1 MGTNGTRA
9 KAMRAQQ
16 ELKEQHAENQHS
28 RRQRS
33 SALGTAQQA
42 EAQRLGKLSPDV
54 IDKLTEVGDIRDG
67 HGSAEIDATVAP
79 FLHADTVLSNFDDRD
94 IWDKTWG
101 SKRLETRLRMAY
113 PHPERRTD
121 NARVQNVIQ
130 RIHGNERAPLRHRD
144 KERLSAL
151 TERKRDRARRAAR
164 GQFLDLL
171 LREGVDIRESSTREQ
186 ETGARSIRDMLGLG
200 GE

>member
-1 MGTNGTRA
+1 MSTNGNNPREEA
-9 KAMRAQQ
+9 KRREWMQ
-16 ELKEQHAENQHS
+16 EQDHS

-54 IDKLTEVGDIRDG
+54 IDKLTEVDIRDG
-67 HGSAEIDATVAP
+67 PRSAEIDATVSP

-121 NARVQNVIQ
+121 NRRVRSALK
-130 RIHGNERAPLRHRD
+130 RIHGNERAPLKPRD

-186 ETGARSIRDMLGLG
+186 ETGTSSIRDMLGLG
-200 GE
+200 GD